1 MKIDCDLLLNV
12 TDLTN
17 IWLGYCKTSCK
28 QMSNNKKEARNYDN
42 SHYWVKKIVNGTDA
56 PGIRHHS
63 IRGFWARVLLNFWF
77 QTCMISRF

>member
-28 QMSNNKKEARNYDN
+28 QISNNKKEAIFIFC
-42 SHYWVKKIVNGTDA
+42 SLELKVKKW
-56 PGIRHHS
+56 
-63 IRGFWARVLLNFWF
+63 GFKLGK
-77 QTCMISRF
+77 ISSKATNPLSYRMNQF

>member
-42 SHYWVKKIVNGTDA
+42 SHKWVKKLSMELMCQVL
-56 PGIRHHS
+56 GI
-63 IRGFWARVLLNFWF
+63 IRLGDFELVF
-77 QTCMISRF
+77 C